1 MATFRGFDDN
11 GGMAQPAVVNEPVR
25 EARVTT
31 PVKRRSARRIFLR
44 VLVDGMAVST
54 ALFLASIMRFEMGLF
69 VLGERAPAESVDY
82 TVLTLALVPV
92 WLLLFWMYGLYEPR
106 QVLSPVNEF
115 KQVFHG
121 VIAGATLIFLA
132 DSIFRLNVSRAWA
145 LLSLGLGLVVV
156 GGERLLVRK
165 VLHYMRRRGG
175 DATRTIIL
183 GANHEALTVART
195 LEREAWLGYKI
206 IGYVDDEVPVGEEQ
220 PDGRKVIGSTADLK
234 DLIAKHRARMVLV
247 ASSAID
253 AARLNRLLWELQTV
267 EVDLQITSGTLDLMA
282 SRMTVQSVAGVPLLF
297 VRRTGM
303 NRAQQVLKR
312 TIDIVGS
319 ALGLLLLSPFLA
331 GIALWIKRD
340 SEGSPFFGQIRSG
353 QEGEQFC
360 CWKFRTMVKDA
371 EEQRLELEH
380 LSEGPGL
387 LFKLKDDPRITKA
400 GKVLRRYSLD
410 ELPQLWN
417 VLRGEMSLVGPRPA
431 LPSEVEQYDDWVA
444 NRLQVKPGMT
454 GLWQVSGRTDT
465 SFADYVRYDL
475 FYIQNWSLSLD
486 LWILWRTLRAVTT
499 AEGAH

>member
-1 MATFRGFDDN
+1 MATSSPITVD
-11 GGMAQPAVVNEPVR
+11 API
-25 EARVTT
+25 
-31 PVKRRSARRIFLR
+31 KRRSAKRILLR
-44 VLVDGMAVST
+44 VLVDGMAVSS
-54 ALFLASIMRFEMGLF
+54 ALLVASIIRFEILDRSPADKADYGL
-69 VLGERAPAESVDY
+69 
-82 TVLTLALVPV
+82 LTLALTPM
-92 WLLLFWMYGLYEPR
+92 WLMLFWMYGLYEPR

-121 VIAGATLIFLA
+121 VVAGSVLIFLA
-132 DSIFRLNVSRAWA
+132 DSILQLNLARGWA
-145 LLSLGLGLVVV
+145 LLAMAGGFVFV

-165 VLHYMRRRGG
+165 MLHFMRRRGG

-195 LEREAWLGYKI
+195 LEREAWLGYRI
-206 IGYVDDEVPVGEEQ
+206 IGYVDDETPVGETQ
-220 PDGRKVIGSTADLK
+220 PDGREVIGRTADLK
-234 DLIAKHRARMVLV
+234 SLIAEHRAQMVLV
-247 ASSAID
+247 ASSAVD
-253 AARLNRLLWELQTV
+253 ATRLNRLLWELQSV

-303 NRAQQVLKR
+303 NRAQQALKR

-319 ALGLLLLSPFLA
+319 GVGLILLSPALI
-331 GIALWIKRD
+331 GIAVWIKRG
-340 SEGSPFFGQIRSG
+340 SEGGAFFGQVRSG
-353 QEGEQFC
+353 QDGEPFT
-360 CWKFRTMVKDA
+360 CWKFRTMVANA
-371 EEQRLELEH
+371 EEMKVDLEH

-387 LFKLKDDPRITKA
+387 LFKLKDDPRVTGA

-454 GLWQVSGRTDT
+454 GLWQVSGRTET